1 VNQTF
6 PTKKEAEA
14 FATSTESAM
23 INGTWADVRHLR
35 STTVGSVVER
45 YIEEIHPIKP
55 FGKSKMSTVRSVA
68 RDFQG
73 VKVADLTPAML
84 LDYGRRKDVS
94 PSTLTHHMTYLA
106 QAVDMARTL
115 WGLHLNENPVRT
127 TMAVMSQLGMIGASK
142 ERDRRLEDG
151 EYERLIKA
159 AGDHWISPMIDIALH
174 SAMRQGEIHQL
185 LWSDIDFDK
194 EEILIRDRKDP
205 RNKIGNDGVIPLF
218 SGVKNALSRAQ
229 NYKSTGPRVF
239 GVRESASIS
248 DRFALVAKKA
258 EVKDFRF
265 HDLRHEAISRFFEQG
280 LAIQEVA
287 VISGHKTW
295 EQLKRYTQL
304 RPADISNKLR
314 SDNHH
319 KEE

>member
-1 VNQTF
+1 
-6 PTKKEAEA
+6 
-14 FATSTESAM
+14 M
-23 INGTWADVRHLR
+23 INGTWTDVRHLR

-68 RDFQG
+68 RDFEH

-84 LDYGRRKDVS
+84 LDYGRQKDVS
-94 PSTLTHHMTYLA
+94 PHTLNHHMTYLA
-106 QAVDMARTL
+106 QAIDMARTL

-151 EYERLIKA
+151 EYERLIEA

-205 RNKIGNDGVIPLF
+205 KSKIGNDGVIPLF
-218 SGVKNALSRAQ
+218 LGVKKALSRAQ
-229 NYKSTGPRVF
+229 NYKSTGHRVF

-248 DRFALVAKKA
+248 DRFALVTKKA
-258 EVKDFRF
+258 GVKDLRF

-314 SDNHH
+314 KDTL
-319 KEE
+319 